1 MNKNKIASIFLATS
15 IFTTTIL
22 GHQQVFA
29 SNNIFADNFQSGSKN
44 WKTNKGSWSI
54 VNYNNSKA
62 YYQSSTNVEA
72 SSTAGKTSWKNYS
85 VESEVTI
92 EKFNGSKRVMICG
105 RYANKNNYYAISLY
119 NKDGGTLEIRSKVNG
134 KSKTLKKAK
143 VSIKENTLYKV
154 KLELNGNTIK
164 AYLNGKLITTA
175 TDTSLSKGSIG
186 IITSKASAKFD
197 NIIVSS
203 LDKNTSNRNDN
214 SNSNTTNNN
223 NTTPNTN
230 NNTNSNNNT
239 NNTTSNTTSTGTYGN
254 GTGATT
260 NGTIIIVGDNE
271 TTLEKAVS
279 SAKSGDTILIKGTVK
294 SKSVTLKD
302 NITLKGES
310 GAKIDFSNTSN
321 GARGITITGNN
332 NTIKDLEICN
342 AKDNCIYVTGGN
354 YNRFENLDIHNN
366 ADTGLQISNGASYNY
381 IYNCY
386 SHHNVDSKGE
396 NPDGFAVKLHSGEG
410 NVFEKCKAEYNVD
423 DGWDFYAAHGAVTLI
438 NCESNYNGEVNG
450 IKGDGNGFKL
460 GGVDNKESGK
470 AAHLDPLNHVLINCS
485 AKGNKRNGFDR
496 NNQSGVVTM
505 KNCIADSNEAKNYNW
520 PLKGK
525 PSALGHE
532 VTFGKA
538 IIEDCISKN
547 RSNNITGAT
556 LSGNC
561 QGF

>member
-1 MNKNKIASIFLATS
+1 MNKSKIASIFLATS
-15 IFTTTIL
+15 IFTTTII
-22 GHQQVFA
+22 GNYHVFA
-29 SNNIFADNFQSGSKN
+29 SDQLFTENFQSGSKN
-44 WKTNKGSWSI
+44 WKESKGKWSI

-72 SSTAGKTSWKNYS
+72 ASKAGKTTWTNYS

-92 EKFNGSKRVMICG
+92 EDFNGSKRVMLCG
-105 RYANKNNYYAISLY
+105 RYTDKNNYYSISLY
-119 NKDGGTLEIRSKVNG
+119 NKDGGTLEIRSKAKG

-143 VSIKENTLYKV
+143 ISIKENTTYKV
-154 KLELNGNTIK
+154 KLELNGNTLK
-164 AYLNGKLITTA
+164 AYLDGKLITTA
-175 TDTSLSKGSIG
+175 NDKSLSKGAIG
-186 IITSKASAKFD
+186 IVTSKASAKFD
-197 NIIVSS
+197 NIVVSS
-203 LDKNTSNRNDN
+203 IDKTSSDSNTNTDLNTNTTNDN
-214 SNSNTTNNN
+214 SSNNNSSSNSDSNNTTND
-223 NTTPNTN
+223 
-230 NNTNSNNNT
+230 
-239 NNTTSNTTSTGTYGN
+239 TTSSGTYGKD
-254 GTGATT
+254 TGATT
-260 NGTIIIVGDNE
+260 NGTVITVESNG

-279 SAKSGDTILIKGTVK
+279 SAKSGDTILIKGTIK
-294 SKSVTLKD
+294 SSSITLKD
-302 NITLKGES
+302 NITIKGES

-321 GARGITITGNN
+321 GGRGITITGKN
-332 NTIKDLEICN
+332 NTIKDLEIYN
-342 AKDNCIYVTGGN
+342 AKDNAIYVNGGD
-354 YNRFENLDIHNN
+354 YNRFENLNIHNN

-423 DGWDFYAAHGAVTLI
+423 DGWDFYAAHGAVTLV

-450 IKGDGNGFKL
+450 VKGDGNGFKL

-485 AKGNKRNGFDR
+485 AKGNKKNGFDR
-496 NNQSGVVTM
+496 NNQSGIVTM
-505 KNCIADSNEAKNYNW
+505 KNCIADGNEGKNYNW

-525 PSALGHE
+525 PSALGYE

-538 IIEDCISKN
+538 IIDSCTSKN
-547 RSNNITGAT
+547 GSNNISGAT
-556 LSGNC
+556 LQGNC